1 MKSLHLS
8 ALAALLA
15 AVSVSSASA
24 GVVPLPQA
32 ARGADGVQTAV
43 SLDASYLAGEARE
56 HVFFNGYSTRTFPDK
71 RRHQLSRL
79 DWDLDDVFLLGL
91 SGSVR
96 GGRASLNLGVWGG
109 RGLDDAGTVEDFDWM
124 MGDSRGRHGPLA
136 EGASEYSKS
145 DDTATAVWMAD
156 ANVSFDLLDAES
168 AFQLF
173 PFLGVRYERH
183 EWEERSL
190 YTVYSDNDWQRDEDF
205 RGVRGIDYRQQFF
218 QPYVG
223 LGASWTSGPFALSA
237 YGRFAPVYWGK
248 DHDNHLLR
256 GFVTEDETDWEA
268 FDDVAYGLGARA
280 EWSLTDAVAVN
291 VGIDWTRYALAE
303 ADVKILA
310 QDEDEDDDDDDEET
324 FGEELAGMELKY
336 LTVSAGLTVRF

>member
-136 EGASEYSKS
+136 HGASEYSKS
-145 DDTATAVWMAD
+145 DDTVTAVWMAD

-183 EWEERSL
+183 EWEERGL
-190 YTVYSDNDWQRDEDF
+190 YTIYSDNDWQRDEDF

-256 GFVTEDETDWEA
+256 GFVTEGETDWEA